1 MGDEICMGNRPLYI
15 VSACLVGLKTR
26 YDCQVKASSE
36 CMDALEGAL
45 WIPVCPEQLG
55 GLSTP
60 REPADLIDGDG
71 FDVLEG
77 MAKVI
82 ARNGKGVTK
91 EFLSGAQQVLA
102 IAEQQEVE
110 AVYLKSK
117 SPSCGL
123 TPKIGV
129 TAALLKKEGFLV
141 REF

>member
-1 MGDEICMGNRPLYI
+1 MVDKTDMVNRPIYL
-15 VSACLVGLKTR
+15 VSACLVGLQTR
-26 YDCQVKASSE
+26 YDCQVKASTE
-36 CMDALEGAL
+36 CIQALEGAL

-60 REPADLIDGDG
+60 REPADLIDGFG
-71 FDVLEG
+71 VLKG

-82 ARNGKGVTK
+82 ARNGKDVTK
-91 EFLSGAQQVLA
+91 EFLLGAHQVLA
-102 IAEQQEVE
+102 IAKQQEIN

>member
-1 MGDEICMGNRPLYI
+1 MANKPIYL

-26 YDCQVKASSE
+26 YDCQVKANKE
-36 CMDALEGAL
+36 CLNTLKDSL

-60 REPADLIDGDG
+60 REPADLIGGDG

-77 MAKVI
+77 RARVI
-82 ARNGKGVTK
+82 ARDGKDVTK
-91 EFLSGAQQVLA
+91 EFISGAHQVLA
-102 IAEQQEVE
+102 IAKQQGIS

-123 TPKIGV
+123 TPATGV

>member
-1 MGDEICMGNRPLYI
+1 MVVATSVVYRPIYL

-26 YDCQVKASSE
+26 YDCQVKASKE
-36 CMDALEGAL
+36 CLLALKGVL

-60 REPADLIDGDG
+60 REPADLVDGDG

-77 MAKVI
+77 VAKVI
-82 ARNGKGVTK
+82 GRDGRDVTEK
-91 EFLSGAQQVLA
+91 FLLGAHQVLE
-102 IAEQQEVE
+102 IVNQQEIH

-123 TPKIGV
+123 TPKVGV
-129 TAALLKKEGFLV
+129 TAALLQKEGVPV

>member
-1 MGDEICMGNRPLYI
+1 MSDEICMGNRTICL

-26 YDCQVKASSE
+26 YDCQVKANKE
-36 CMDALEGAL
+36 CLHTLKGSL

-55 GLSTP
+55 GWSTP
-60 REPADLIDGDG
+60 REPADIIDGDG

-77 MAKVI
+77 RARVI
-82 ARNGKGVTK
+82 ARDGKDVT
-91 EFLSGAQQVLA
+91 ENFLSGARQVIT
-102 IAEQQEVE
+102 IAKQQEIN
-110 AVYLKSK
+110 AIYLKSK

-129 TAALLKKEGFLV
+129 AAALLKKEGLLV